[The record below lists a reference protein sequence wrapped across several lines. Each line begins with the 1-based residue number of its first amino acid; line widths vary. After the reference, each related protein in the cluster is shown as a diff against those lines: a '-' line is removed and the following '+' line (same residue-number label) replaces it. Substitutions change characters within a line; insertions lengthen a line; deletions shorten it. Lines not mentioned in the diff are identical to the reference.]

1 MLNNPPGVSQRR
13 FITRQADLVFSV
25 HVCACCCLP
34 KTHIHSCMHT
44 DRAHEHITPVC
55 TCACLCVSVWR
66 FWRQEGAHR
75 SGREGG
81 RSLQL
86 SLQLPTGCE
95 GHWCD
100 SANYRGRKPALQTFT
115 AAAQLGSAGL
125 NPSSQQP
132 LYTAHPSRVDWGDH
146 IHTERSG
153 KNHGCSE
160 TEIRKL
166 TETLNTKSVF

>member
-1 MLNNPPGVSQRR
+1 MLNNPPRVSRR
-13 FITRQADLVFSV
+13 CFITRQADLVFSV
-25 HVCACCCLP
+25 HICACCCLP

-44 DRAHEHITPVC
+44 DGAHEHINPRVHVRLFMC
-55 TCACLCVSVWR
+55 ERMEVLEA
-66 FWRQEGAHR
+66 
-75 SGREGG
+75 GG
-81 RSLQL
+81 SPSIRPRGGCSLQL

-125 NPSSQQP
+125 NPSSPQP
-132 LYTAHPSRVDWGDH
+132 LYTCHPSRVDWGDI

-153 KNHGCSE
+153 KKHGFHLQDAAKQ
-160 TEIRKL
+160 KL
-166 TETLNTKSVF
+166 ESSQTL